1 MLPVI
6 AIVGRP
12 NVGKST
18 LFNRLTESRDALV
31 ADWPGVTRDR
41 QYGRGRVGAKPY
53 MVVDTGGLAE
63 PDDEEMASLTD
74 QQVMCAIEEADLIL
88 FMVDAKEGLTAP
100 DRRIAQSLRSQCYDK
115 VCLVVNKADRDEA
128 AMVTADF
135 YELGLAQ
142 LYPVSASMGR
152 GVKSLMANL
161 LSSFPDVVEKEI
173 TQHDVPKVA
182 IVGRPNVGKST
193 LVNRILGEDRM
204 VVLDRP
210 GTTRD
215 SISVEFE
222 HRGKQYELI
231 DTAGIRRRARIH
243 DAVEKVSVIK
253 TLQAIEMAQ
262 IVIVVLDARDVV
274 TDQDMHLLG
283 KVLQFGKGLI
293 LAFNKWDGMDDYDR
307 EQFKEAADRKL
318 EFVDFARR
326 YFISALHGTGVGK
339 LYQAIDEAFESVK
352 IQLST
357 PELTTALEQAQK
369 SHQPPLVGGRRI
381 KLRYAH
387 LGGHDPLVIVIH
399 GKQIEKLPGSY
410 QRYLVNFFR
419 KRFKIIAIP
428 IHLRFIND
436 SNPYTK

>member
-6 AIVGRP
+6 VIVGRP

-18 LFNRLTESRDALV
+18 LFNRLTETRDALV
-31 ADWPGVTRDR
+31 ANWPGVTRDR
-41 QYGRGRVGAKPY
+41 QYGRGRVGERPY
-53 MVVDTGGLAE
+53 IVVDTGGLSE
-63 PDDEEMASLTD
+63 PDDEEMAALTD
-74 QQVMCAIEEADLIL
+74 QQVKLAMQEADLLL
-88 FMVDAKEGLTAP
+88 FMVDAKEGLTSP
-100 DRRIAQSLRSQCYDK
+100 DRQIANHLREQCQDK
-115 VCLVVNKADRDEA
+115 VVVLVNKADRDDA
-128 AMVTADF
+128 NMVMAEF
-135 YELGLAQ
+135 YELGFNELH
-142 LYPVSASMGR
+142 PVSASMGR
-152 GVKSLMANL
+152 GVTTLMTSI
-161 LSSFPDVVEKEI
+161 LSQFPSMTEETDL
-173 TQHDVPKVA
+173 DSDRPKVA
-182 IVGRPNVGKST
+182 VIGRPNVGKST
-193 LVNRILGEDRM
+193 LVNRILGEERM

-215 SISVEFE
+215 SIAVEFE
-222 HRGKQYELI
+222 HREKQYQLI
-231 DTAGIRRRARIH
+231 DTAGVRRRARID
-243 DAVEKVSVIK
+243 DAVEKFSVIK
-253 TLQAIEMAQ
+253 TLQAIELAH
-262 IVIVVLDARDVV
+262 IVIVVLDARDIV
-274 TDQDMHLLG
+274 TDQDLHLLG

-307 EQFKEAADRKL
+307 ERFKEAADRKL

-339 LYQAIDEAFESVK
+339 LYQAIDEAYEVVRIK
-352 IQLST
+352 LST
-357 PELTTALEQAQK
+357 PELTQALEQAQK

-436 SNPYTK
+436 HNPYNK